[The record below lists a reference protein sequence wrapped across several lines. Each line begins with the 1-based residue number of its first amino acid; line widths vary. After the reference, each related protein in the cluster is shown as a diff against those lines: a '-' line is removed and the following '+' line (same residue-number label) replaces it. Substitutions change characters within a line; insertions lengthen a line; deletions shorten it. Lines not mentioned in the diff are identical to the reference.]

1 MSITKQRTLDFIEQE
16 WGTYVERF
24 QRLPKEVQESRVR
37 NMGYECLRDLLAHI
51 LAWWDEG
58 MDIIRAVAEERE
70 FERKKYDFDAFNAQA
85 VAKYK
90 PMEEAQFM
98 ALFEQTRRKMAADLG
113 SMNEAVFENRR
124 IRNWLNGI
132 VFLHARE
139 HLVALSRFL
148 ILDVLQNEWSEYV
161 DKFNRLDLEKQNEFL
176 RKQGVESFHDLLAHI
191 LGWWEEGARII
202 TGILQTPDFTWTDH
216 DVDRF
221 NEVLKRK
228 FSTWSYDDL
237 LEYFEVVR
245 LTLIEL
251 VSSLPDD
258 AFLNAD
264 IEDWLA
270 ADVVE
275 HYDEHAVPG

>member
-1 MSITKQRTLDFIEQE
+1 MSITKQRTLDFIEHE

-24 QRLPKEVQESRVR
+24 QRLPKEVQESRIQK
-37 NMGYECLRDLLAHI
+37 MGYESFRDMLAHI
-51 LAWWDEG
+51 LAWWVEG
-58 MDIIRAVAEERE
+58 MEIIRAVAQERE
-70 FERKKYDFDAFNAQA
+70 FERKKYDFDVFNAEA

-90 PMEEAQFM
+90 PMDEAEFL
-98 ALFEQTRRKMAADLG
+98 AFFESTRQKMAADLE

-124 IRNWLNGI
+124 VRNWLNGI
-132 VFLHARE
+132 IFLHARE
-139 HLVALSRFL
+139 HLVALGRFL
-148 ILDVLQNEWSEYV
+148 ALDVLQNEWAGYV
-161 DKFNRLDLEKQNEFL
+161 EKFNRLDLEKQNEFL
-176 RKQGVESFHDLLAHI
+176 SKQGVESFHDMLAHI

-202 TGILQTPDFTWTDH
+202 TGILEKPDFKWTEH

-228 FSTWSYDDL
+228 FETWAYDDL
-237 LEYFEVVR
+237 LEYFEIMR

-251 VSSLPDD
+251 VTNMPDD
-258 AFLNAD
+258 AFQDAD

-270 ADVVE
+270 ADIVE

>member
-1 MSITKQRTLDFIEQE
+1 MSITKQRTLDFIQHE

-24 QRLPKEVQESRVR
+24 QRLPNEVQERRIR
-37 NMGYECLRDLLAHI
+37 NMGYESFRDMLAHI

-58 MDIIRAVAEERE
+58 MDIIRAIAEERQ
-70 FERKKYDFDAFNAQA
+70 FERKKYDFDAFNAEA

-90 PMEEAQFM
+90 PMDESKFM
-98 ALFEQTRRKMAADLG
+98 ALFEETRRKMAADLE
-113 SMNEAVFENRR
+113 SMNDAVFENRR
-124 IRNWLNGI
+124 VRNWLNGI
-132 VFLHARE
+132 IFLHARE

-148 ILDVLQNEWSEYV
+148 VLDVLQNEWSEYV
-161 DKFNRLDLEKQNEFL
+161 EKFNRLDLDRQNEFL
-176 RKQGVESFHDLLAHI
+176 TKQGVESFHELLAHI

-202 TGILQTPDFTWTDH
+202 TGLLQTPDFTWTDH

-251 VSSLPDD
+251 VSSLPDE
-258 AFLNAD
+258 ALLNAD

-270 ADVVE
+270 ADVIE
-275 HYDEHAVPG
+275 HYDEHVVPG

>member
-1 MSITKQRTLDFIEQE
+1 MSITKQRTLDFIEHE

-24 QRLPKEVQESRVR
+24 QRLPKEVQERR
-37 NMGYECLRDLLAHI
+37 LQNMGYESFRDMLAHI

-70 FERKKYDFDAFNAQA
+70 FERKKYDFDAFNAEA
-85 VAKYK
+85 VAKYR
-90 PMEEAQFM
+90 PMDEAEFM
-98 ALFEQTRRKMAADLG
+98 ALFEKTRRKMAADLG
-113 SMNEAVFENRR
+113 AMNEPVFENRR
-124 IRNWLNGI
+124 VRNWLNGI
-132 VFLHARE
+132 IFLHARE
-139 HLVALSRFL
+139 HLVALGRFL
-148 ILDVLQNEWSEYV
+148 TLDVLQNEWLEYV
-161 DKFNRLDLEKQNEFL
+161 EKFNRLDTEKQNEFL
-176 RKQGVESFHDLLAHI
+176 SKQGVESFHDMLAHI

-202 TGILQTPDFTWTDH
+202 TGILQTPGFTWTNH

-221 NEVLKRK
+221 NEILKRK

-237 LEYFEVVR
+237 QEYFDVMR
-245 LTLIEL
+245 LTLIEII
-251 VSSLPDD
+251 SSMPED
-258 AFLNAD
+258 AFQNAD

>member
-1 MSITKQRTLDFIEQE
+1 MSITKQRTLEFIEHE

-24 QRLPKEVQESRVR
+24 QRLPKEVQERRVS
-37 NMGYECLRDLLAHI
+37 NMGYESFRDMLAHI

-58 MDIIRAVAEERE
+58 MDIIRAVAEGQE
-70 FERKKYDFDAFNAQA
+70 FERKKYDFDAFNAEA

-90 PMEEAQFM
+90 PMEEATFM
-98 ALFEQTRRKMAADLG
+98 ALFEKTRQKIVADLA
-113 SMNEAVFENRR
+113 SMNETVFENRR
-124 IRNWLNGI
+124 VRNWLNGI
-132 VFLHARE
+132 IFLHARE
-139 HLVALSRFL
+139 HLVALGRFL
-148 ILDVLQNEWSEYV
+148 TLDVLQHEWSEYV
-161 DKFNRLDLEKQNEFL
+161 DKFNRLDLDKQNEFL
-176 RKQGVESFHDLLAHI
+176 TKQGFESFHNLLAHI
-191 LGWWEEGARII
+191 LGWWGEGARII
-202 TGILQTPDFTWTDH
+202 TGILQTPDFTWTNH

-221 NEVLKRK
+221 NELLKRK

-237 LEYFEVVR
+237 LEYFEIMR

-251 VSSLPDD
+251 ISSLPDD

-275 HYDEHAVPG
+275 HFDEHAVPG